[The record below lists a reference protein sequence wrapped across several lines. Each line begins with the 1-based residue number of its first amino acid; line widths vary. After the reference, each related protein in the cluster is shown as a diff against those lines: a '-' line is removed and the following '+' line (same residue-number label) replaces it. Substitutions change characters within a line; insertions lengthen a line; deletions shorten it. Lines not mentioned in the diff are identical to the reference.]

1 MECDAMPHN
10 DDDCNDGGSI
20 TMWCWWPVSGISSLR
35 VYIYDV
41 NSIHKSER
49 KTKYFPTITD
59 AYGGFNDCVDDD
71 DDWG

>member
-1 MECDAMPHN
+1 MPHN

-20 TMWCWWPVSGISSLR
+20 TMWCWWPVSGISSSLR